1 MSQQTPPTPS
11 KKPEAERPDTQST
24 ASSSVVRQDSVR
36 QDSDRGTTTIDDSVI
51 AKIAGMAA
59 REVNGIAGLGGS
71 VSGALADMVGR
82 IRGDE
87 HATGGVG
94 VEVGMRQAA
103 VDLVIKVQYPATVH
117 EVAASVRENVIDRI
131 EGMTGLEVVEVNIVV
146 TDLSFGDDDEDAEDA
161 DRRVE

>member
-1 MSQQTPPTPS
+1 MTQQTPPTRS
-11 KKPEAERPDTQST
+11 GKPEAERPNTQPT
-24 ASSSVVRQDSVR
+24 TSSAVVQKA
-36 QDSDRGTTTIDDSVI
+36 SDRGTTTIDDAVI

-59 REVNGIAGLGGS
+59 REVNGVAGLGGA

-87 HATGGVG
+87 HATSGVG
-94 VEVGMRQAA
+94 VEVGTRQAA

-146 TDLSFGDDDEDAEDA
+146 TDLSFGPDDEDAEDA

>member
-1 MSQQTPPTPS
+1 MTQQTPPTQPG
-11 KKPEAERPDTQST
+11 KPKAERPGTEPT
-24 ASSSVVRQDSVR
+24 PSSSVVLTDADRQGSE
-36 QDSDRGTTTIDDSVI
+36 RGTTTIDDSVI

-59 REVNGIAGLGGS
+59 REVNGMAGLGGA

-146 TDLSFGDDDEDAEDA
+146 TDLSFGQDDEDDEDA